1 MAGDSFDSMVKVLGV
16 DDRMEQRSILYGLL
30 GWKDKVGWEAA
41 GGPIP

>member
-1 MAGDSFDSMVKVLGV
+1 MRSRDLEAGDRF
-16 DDRMEQRSILYGLL
+16 EQRSSLYGLL

>member
-1 MAGDSFDSMVKVLGV
+1 MSDSRIRDLEV

-30 GWKDKVGWEAA
+30 WWKDKVEWEAA